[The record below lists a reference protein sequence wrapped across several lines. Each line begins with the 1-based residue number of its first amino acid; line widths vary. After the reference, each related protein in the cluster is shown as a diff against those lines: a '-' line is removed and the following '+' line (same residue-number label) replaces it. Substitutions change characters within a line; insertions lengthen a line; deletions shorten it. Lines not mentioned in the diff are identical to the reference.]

1 MFGPTI
7 GGILFDIGGKNP
19 QKDTS
24 KCKFFLIIKLLK
36 GFPWPFWV
44 FGGLALFLSIL
55 CALFLKDVEGAN
67 DEEDLQRDVTWA
79 EVLTAPGVPI
89 SIVLMVAA
97 GVGKVST
104 RKKF

>member
-1 MFGPTI
+1 M
-7 GGILFDIGGKNP
+7 
-19 QKDTS
+19 
-24 KCKFFLIIKLLK
+24 
-36 GFPWPFWV
+36 
-44 FGGLALFLSIL
+44 FLSIL
-55 CALFLKDVEGAN
+55 CALFLKDVNGAN

-104 RKKF
+104 R

>member
-1 MFGPTI
+1 M
-7 GGILFDIGGKNP
+7 
-19 QKDTS
+19 
-24 KCKFFLIIKLLK
+24 
-36 GFPWPFWV
+36 
-44 FGGLALFLSIL
+44 FLSIL
-55 CALFLKDVEGAN
+55 CALFLKDVDGAN